1 MTRNTARG
9 SYPFVQTSQHRFFD
23 DMIRMLKSFKHSR
36 IMVTPDCPHNTQWN
50 HLPISTSDT
59 GVLHITVFGI
69 IEEAPNK
76 ANTKDP
82 VSLVTK
88 Q

>member
-9 SYPFVQTSQHRFFD
+9 SYPSVQTSQHRFFD

-36 IMVTPDCPHNTQWN
+36 IMVTPDCPHNT
-50 HLPISTSDT
+50 HGITFHISTSDT

>member
-23 DMIRMLKSFKHSR
+23 DMIRMPSPSNILGLWSR
-36 IMVTPDCPHNTQWN
+36 QIAHITHNGIAF
-50 HLPISTSDT
+50 HISTSDT